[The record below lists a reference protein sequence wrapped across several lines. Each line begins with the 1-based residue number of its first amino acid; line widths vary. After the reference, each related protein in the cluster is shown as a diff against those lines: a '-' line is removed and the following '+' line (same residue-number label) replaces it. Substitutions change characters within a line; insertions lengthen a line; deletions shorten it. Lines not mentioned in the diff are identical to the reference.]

1 MAILSIEAQFGQAA
15 ALGTVF
21 LGGTTALNLLG
32 QVSAGRN
39 VPETWV
45 KKLNEF
51 ISCNDGAS
59 FRLGGCDIIKT
70 GFYVKAVGIEFKQT
84 EHGDKGPAYWELA
97 ENVSGIS
104 KAELAARMRRLIES
118 PGTKEGPWVA
128 TLTAA
133 MFLSEVTR
141 NPRSFMVNLMLL
153 DLIQGGIK
161 YGKAGNKELDFGS
174 LLKFDSENKGKSKP
188 YTYADGTVKVGKGAE
203 AGTVRGGKL
212 PMSQKD
218 AMVQYQQ
225 TVPKF
230 EYQNSFHAYAKQS
243 ALNLQSP
250 ANAGVGYHFS
260 NALLEKECTVVL
272 RWLIAWFAKY
282 PLRYQTGSENK
293 EVTLP
298 AAWGKGP
305 TKVMQASPITVP
317 TTLLPLRD
325 QVRKPAWIDAE
336 TDNNALATALKK
348 AVSHALGERQTKA
361 AALL

>member
-1 MAILSIEAQFGQAA
+1 MAIMSIEAQFGPAA
-15 ALGTVF
+15 ANGTVF

-32 QVSAGRN
+32 QVSAGRT
-39 VPETWV
+39 VPETWT

-51 ISCNDGAS
+51 IACTDGAS
-59 FRLGGCDIIKT
+59 FRLGACDIIKT
-70 GFYVKAVGIEFKQT
+70 GFYVKAAGIEFKQT

-97 ENVSGIS
+97 KNVSGIP
-104 KAELAARMRRLIES
+104 KTELAASMRALIES
-118 PGTKEGPWVA
+118 PGTKADPWVA

-153 DLIQGGIK
+153 DLIQGGVK
-161 YGKAGNKELDFGS
+161 YGRAGNKELDFQS
-174 LLKFDSENKGKSKP
+174 LLKFDSADTGKSKT
-188 YTYADGTVKVGKGAE
+188 YTYADGSVTVGKGAQ

-218 AMVQYQQ
+218 AMDQYQKS
-225 TVPKF
+225 VPNF
-230 EYQNSFHAYAKQS
+230 DYQKNFNAYAKQS
-243 ALNLQSP
+243 SLNLQSP

-272 RWLIAWFAKY
+272 RWLLAWFGKN
-282 PLRYQTGSENK
+282 PLRYQTGSEKK

-298 AAWGKGP
+298 GAWSKGP
-305 TKVMQASPITVP
+305 TKVMQTQPITVP

-325 QVRKPAWIDAE
+325 HVCKTGWIDAA
-336 TDNNALATALKK
+336 TDNALAVALKK
-348 AVSHALGERQTKA
+348 AVTHALGERQTKA